1 MISIIKNCFSIRNSL
16 ETIVNIFGE
25 ENYSTITT
33 KVFSELQIE
42 IEVGN
47 ILQNFIII
55 NKIFYDA
62 IQEKTSLDEIKNN
75 LKNAKKILIEIDRSA
90 LNILIEIFNTGF
102 IKIKRSK
109 EILEMIL
116 KKFNAFIKLQNQI
129 CEIHKVIEFKIE
141 KKSVSENF
149 STINRKN

>member
-16 ETIVNIFGE
+16 KTIANIFGE

-33 KVFSELQIE
+33 EVFSELQIE

-55 NKIFYDA
+55 NKVFYDA
-62 IQEKTSLDEIKNN
+62 ITEKTSLNEIKNN

-90 LNILIEIFNTGF
+90 LNILIEIFKIGF
-102 IKIKRSK
+102 INTEKNK
-109 EILEMIL
+109 EKMNMIL

-141 KKSVSENF
+141 KKE
-149 STINRKN
+149 IEKLQIRA

>member
-25 ENYSTITT
+25 KKYSTITT
-33 KVFSELQIE
+33 EVFSELQIE
-42 IEVGN
+42 MEVGN

-55 NKIFYDA
+55 NKVFYDA

-102 IKIKRSK
+102 IKTKRNK

-116 KKFNAFIKLQNQI
+116 KKFNAFVKLQNQI

-141 KKSVSENF
+141 KKE
-149 STINRKN
+149 IEKLQIRA

>member
-16 ETIVNIFGE
+16 ETIANIFGE

-62 IQEKTSLDEIKNN
+62 IEEKTSLDEIKNN

-90 LNILIEIFNTGF
+90 LNILIEIFKIGF

-116 KKFNAFIKLQNQI
+116 KKFNAFVKLQNQI

-141 KKSVSENF
+141 KKE
-149 STINRKN
+149 IEKLQIRA